1 MHLDVVDLRDFY
13 ASPVGLMVAR
23 QLAPVIGSLVHADA
37 GMRVLG
43 FGFATPY
50 LAIQGAERVIAFMPA
65 GQGVIDWPPGGGSA
79 TALVDEDSLP
89 LPDSSIDLVMLVHA
103 LEMSERPK
111 ALMAEL
117 RRVLTSG
124 GRLIVVVPNRQGPW
138 AATDLSPFGF
148 GQPYSRGQLRSLFAQ
163 AGFEAETWTSGLHM
177 APASWR
183 PLLGAARALDKI
195 GRIVWPA
202 FAGVIVV
209 AAVKRTVQGVTVRA
223 KPRLAPALRPALG
236 PPAGAVGMTSIGGL
250 PPNLPLEGRSKFAGR
265 EADEELREGG

>member
-13 ASPVGLMVAR
+13 AAPVGLMVAR
-23 QLAPVIGSLVHADA
+23 QLGPVVASLARVDA
-37 GMRVLG
+37 ATRVLG

-50 LAIQGAERVIAFMPA
+50 LGMQGAERVIAFMPA
-65 GQGVIDWPPGGGSA
+65 AQGVIDWPAGSASA
-79 TALVDEDSLP
+79 TALVEEDSLP
-89 LPDSSIDLVMLVHA
+89 LPDSSIDLVVAVHA
-103 LEMSERPK
+103 LEMSQHPQ

-124 GRLIVVVPNRQGPW
+124 GRLILVVPNRQGPW
-138 AATDLSPFGF
+138 ASTDLSPFGF

-163 AGFEAETWTSGLHM
+163 AGFEAETWTTGLHM

-195 GRIVWPA
+195 GRMVWPA

-209 AAVKRTVQGVTVRA
+209 AAAKRTVQGVTARA
-223 KPRLAPALRPALG
+223 RPRLAPALRPALG
-236 PPAGAVGMTSIGGL
+236 PPAGAVGRDSHF
-250 PPNLPLEGRSKFAGR
+250 PVRSAGR
-265 EADEELREGG
+265 

>member
-13 ASPVGLMVAR
+13 ASPVGQMVAR
-23 QLAPVIGSLVHADA
+23 QLAPVIGSLVHADSA
-37 GMRVLG
+37 TRVLG

-50 LAIQGAERVIAFMPA
+50 LVAPGAERVIAFMPA
-65 GQGVIDWPPGGGSA
+65 GQGVIDWPPGAGSA
-79 TALVDEDSLP
+79 TALVEEDSLP

-111 ALMAEL
+111 ALMAEI

-138 AATDLSPFGF
+138 AATELSPFGF

-177 APASWR
+177 APGSWR
-183 PLLGAARALDKI
+183 PLLGAARALDRI

-209 AAVKRTVQGVTVRA
+209 AAAKRTVQGVTVKAR
-223 KPRLAPALRPALG
+223 PRLAPSLRPALS
-236 PPAGAVGMTSIGGL
+236 PPAGAIGRESCADAQPSIGL
-250 PPNLPLEGRSKFAGR
+250 GRSSGSAP
-265 EADEELREGG
+265 

>member
-1 MHLDVVDLRDFY
+1 MRLDVVELRDFY
-13 ASPVGLMVAR
+13 ASSLGLMVAR
-23 QLAPVIGSLVHADA
+23 QLAPVIASLIRVDA
-37 GMRVLG
+37 GTRVLG

-50 LAIQGAERVIAFMPA
+50 LSVQGAERVIAFMPA
-65 GQGVIDWPPGGGSA
+65 AQGVIDWPPESASA
-79 TALVDEDSLP
+79 TALVEEDSLP
-89 LPDSSIDLVMLVHA
+89 LPDSSIDLVVLVHA
-103 LEMSERPK
+103 LEMSQHPQ
-111 ALMAEL
+111 ALMAEI
-117 RRVLTSG
+117 RRVLTGG

-138 AATDLSPFGF
+138 ASTDLSPFGF

-183 PLLGAARALDKI
+183 PLLGAARALDRV
-195 GRIVWPA
+195 GRVVWPA

-236 PPAGAVGMTSIGGL
+236 PPAGAVG
-250 PPNLPLEGRSKFAGR
+250 RSPS
-265 EADEELREGG
+265 

>member
-13 ASPVGLMVAR
+13 ASPVGQMVAR
-23 QLAPVIGSLVHADA
+23 QLSPVVGSLIRADSST
-37 GMRVLG
+37 RVLG

-50 LAIQGAERVIAFMPA
+50 LQLEGAERVIAFMPA
-65 GQGVIDWPPGGGSA
+65 GQGVIDWPAGSASA
-79 TALVDEDSLP
+79 TALVEEDSLP
-89 LPDSSIDLVMLVHA
+89 LPDSSIDLVVLVHA
-103 LEMSERPK
+103 LEMSERPP

-117 RRVLTSG
+117 RRILTSG

-138 AATDLSPFGF
+138 ASTDLSPFGF

-177 APASWR
+177 APAAWR
-183 PLLGAARALDKI
+183 PLLGAARWLDRI

-223 KPRLAPALRPALG
+223 RPRLAPALRPALG
-236 PPAGAVGMTSIGGL
+236 PTAGAVG
-250 PPNLPLEGRSKFAGR
+250 R
-265 EADEELREGG
+265 ESHGI